1 MMGRERRFVERRP
14 AANRAPHRIRT
25 MKFPRLILG
34 LALLAPFAAAQAKTQ
49 EQLAALRDE
58 KLGKKV
64 FTRAEWSFDFDE
76 AMENAS
82 GSGKPILAYFTRSY
96 AHSGPCDALE
106 SGLLSSPEFV
116 EFAKS
121 VVLFVHVTSH
131 CEDDDRPHLL
141 RELGFVSHPSL
152 CFLDA
157 EGKVTVRSPQ
167 RDVPSLVRSRDLLL
181 ELDGLRAAAE
191 EGDEDAPR
199 GVFLCEVELGML
211 TSEQIRQRMGTFE
224 LDEEERAMVDQA
236 LVDLEVRELRSK
248 TRELGADTVGKKMA
262 DMARAGRKPSADG
275 SQFFWQMV
283 LSWCAKNSDAALA
296 QRAFDELSGQKAPP
310 QMIERNRALLEQ
322 AKSGGK

>member
-1 MMGRERRFVERRP
+1 
-14 AANRAPHRIRT
+14 
-25 MKFPRLILG
+25 MKSLRLFLA
-34 LALLAPFAAAQAKTQ
+34 LALLAPCAVAQAKTQ
-49 EQLAALRDE
+49 AQLATLRAE
-58 KLGKKV
+58 KTGKKV
-64 FTRAEWSFDFDE
+64 FTRAEWHFDFDE
-76 AMENAS
+76 AMEEAEA
-82 GSGKPILAYFTRSY
+82 SGKPILAYFTRSY

-157 EGKVTVRSPQ
+157 AGAVTVRSPQ
-167 RDVPSLVRSRDLLL
+167 RDVPSLSRARDLLL
-181 ELDGLRAAAE
+181 ELDGLRAAVE

-211 TSEQIRQRMGTFE
+211 TAEQIRQRMVAFE
-224 LDEEERAMVDQA
+224 FDDEERAMVDQA
-236 LVDLEVRELRSK
+236 LVDLEVRELRSR
-248 TRELGADTVGKKMA
+248 TRELGADAVGKKLA
-262 DMARAGRKPSADG
+262 ELARSGRKPSADG

-283 LSWCAKNSDAALA
+283 LSWCAKNQDAELAQKAFDALA
-296 QRAFDELSGQKAPP
+296 GQKSPP
-310 QMIERNRALLEQ
+310 QMLERNRALLEQ